1 MLFPGQNSYQIAQA
15 SWQPAQVQ
23 GVQLETLKSAPY
35 PYNATGIEAPF
46 LTAKSALVMDRDSGV
61 VIYEKNFHLRLL
73 PASTVK
79 IMTALVALDHYN
91 LDDVLVVPSVSD
103 EGQDMKLMV
112 GEQITVR
119 NLVYGLLISSAN
131 DAALTLA
138 YHYPGGQLA
147 FIQAMNAKAE
157 TLHLDDSFFAN
168 PTGLDEEGLL
178 LIPPSH
184 SSTLDLARLSVEAL
198 KNPVFA
204 QIVGTP
210 KIVVTDV
217 AGKIVHE
224 LFNINEL
231 LFYLE
236 GVKGVKTGWTENA
249 EECLVAYTE
258 REGRGVV
265 TVVLGSLDR
274 FDETRALI
282 EWTFANHQWQLSL
295 PPT

>member
-1 MLFPGQNSYQIAQA
+1 
-15 SWQPAQVQ
+15 
-23 GVQLETLKSAPY
+23 
-35 PYNATGIEAPF
+35 
-46 LTAKSALVMDRDSGV
+46 
-61 VIYEKNFHLRLL
+61 
-73 PASTVK
+73 
-79 IMTALVALDHYN
+79 
-91 LDDVLVVPSVSD
+91 
-103 EGQDMKLMV
+103 
-112 GEQITVR
+112 
-119 NLVYGLLISSAN
+119 
-131 DAALTLA
+131 
-138 YHYPGGQLA
+138 
-147 FIQAMNAKAE
+147 MNAKAE

-236 GVKGVKTGWTENA
+236 GKGSKDG
-249 EECLVAYTE
+249 
-258 REGRGVV
+258 
-265 TVVLGSLDR
+265 LDR
-274 FDETRALI
+274 KRRGMLGCLHGKGRKRGCYRRFRK
-282 EWTFANHQWQLSL
+282 
-295 PPT
+295 P